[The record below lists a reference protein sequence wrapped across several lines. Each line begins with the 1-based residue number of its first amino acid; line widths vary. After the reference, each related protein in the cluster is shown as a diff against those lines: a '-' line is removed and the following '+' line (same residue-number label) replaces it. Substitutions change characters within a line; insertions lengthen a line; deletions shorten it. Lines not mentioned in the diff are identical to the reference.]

1 MMEINT
7 YPILKSQC
15 ENIIRASKHSNKQ
28 EVENLPEDIYAFDK
42 GLIENNLKVSATSD
56 EYLKMIGE

>member
-1 MMEINT
+1 MGLSRDDLMDTRSAI
-7 YPILKSQC
+7 
-15 ENIIRASKHSNKQ
+15 KQ